1 MNMRKW
7 KYANRF
13 RLSAKQTE
21 KLPPLL
27 DQLDR
32 CADDASRR
40 LLLGISKQQ
49 KIHLKLKHAQRAA
62 A

>member
-1 MNMRKW
+1 MNVRKL
-7 KYANRF
+7 KYVNRF
-13 RLSAKQTE
+13 GLSAKKTE

-49 KIHLKLKHAQRAA
+49 KNHSKLKNTQRVAA
-62 A
+62 

>member
-1 MNMRKW
+1 MNMRKL
-7 KYANRF
+7 KYVHRF
-13 RLSAKQTE
+13 GLSTKQAD

-49 KIHLKLKHAQRAA
+49 KIHPKLKNTQRAA